1 MLNTVS
7 KLLLAL
13 VLLVPGPLLAH
24 DARPLYLQINEIN
37 SVQPEQYQYTLKM
50 QIPPSVEANNRPY
63 VTLPESCRHERLG
76 LVVQLAC
83 STPLSGQSIGIHY
96 PDFNPS
102 ITTLIRASFLN
113 GEQSQALLSP
123 SESQWQLPTA
133 ASKSQVI
140 RDYTVLGVEHILI
153 GWDHLLFLLCLLMI
167 SGTVKRTLITI
178 SGFTLAHSLT
188 LVLTTLGIIRLPIAP
203 VEAVIAL
210 SILFLAA
217 EIIRDRRQTLAWRY
231 PVAVSVLF
239 GLIHGFGF
247 ASVLQDIG
255 LPQTELTTALL
266 FFNIGVEIGQVMF
279 VLAVMTLFYLLRQW
293 RRFPLE
299 KLQQLMIYGAGSL
312 AAFWTIERIAG
323 F

>member
-13 VLLVPGPLLAH
+13 LLLAPGPLLAH

-37 SVQPEQYQYTLKM
+37 SVQPAQYQYTLKM

-76 LVVQLAC
+76 MIVQLAC
-83 STPLSGQSIGIHY
+83 SDPLHGQTISIHY

-102 ITTLIRASFLN
+102 ITTLIRASFLS
-113 GEQSQALLSP
+113 GERSQALLSP

-140 RDYTVLGVEHILI
+140 HDYTVLGIEHILI
-153 GWDHLLFLLCLLMI
+153 GWDHLLFLVCLLI
-167 SGTVKRTLITI
+167 IAGTFKRTLITI
-178 SGFTLAHSLT
+178 SGFTLSHSLT
-188 LVLTTLGIIRLPIAP
+188 LVLSTLGVVQIPIAP
-203 VEAVIAL
+203 VEAAIAL
-210 SILFLAA
+210 SIVFLAS
-217 EIIRDRRQTLAWRY
+217 EIMRGRKGTLAWRY
-231 PVAVSVLF
+231 PVAVSTLF
-239 GLIHGFGF
+239 GLIHGCGF
-247 ASVLQDIG
+247 AAVLRDIG
-255 LPQTELTTALL
+255 LPQSELTTALL

-279 VLAVMTLFYLLRQW
+279 VLAVTAQLALLRQW
-293 RRFPLE
+293 HSFPLAR
-299 KLQQLMIYGAGSL
+299 LQQLMIYGTGSL